1 MRLAA
6 EHLMAEVGDATLTEE
21 DRTIAA
27 AALNR
32 LYAYAVNGAR

>member
-6 EHLMAEVGDATLTEE
+6 EQLMAEVGDAALAEE
-21 DRTIAA
+21 DRAIAA

-32 LYAYAVNGAR
+32 LYAYVVNGAR